1 MLQSILAFSKATF
14 WLPRGTS
21 SVSADVDW
29 LYYFVYWVNV
39 FFFFLVIILMLW
51 FAWKYRHRKGAPPQ
65 EPTAGHST
73 ALELTWT
80 IIPILIVIVIFYYGF
95 RGFLALAVDPPN
107 AYEITV
113 NAKMWNWSFIY
124 PNGYVS
130 PELHVPANT
139 PVRFVLTSDDVLH
152 DLFIPDWRIKKDIV
166 PGRYNRLWVN
176 AEKMDPGSKEPEEHD
191 IYCAEYCGQN
201 HSAMLS
207 KAWVHDP
214 DEFRTWLEGAS
225 NWEGKISPLE
235 AGEQIYKQ
243 RGCIQC
249 HSIDGTVSTGPS
261 WKDVFGEQVTMSDG
275 STVKADEAYI
285 RESVLYPHAKIVKGF
300 APVMPSYLGSMKERD
315 INALIAYIK
324 SVSVHFPKDQLAPLR
339 EKAAKPSPEGA
350 KTAK

>member
-14 WLPRGTS
+14 WLPPGTS
-21 SVSADVDW
+21 TVSGEVDW

-39 FFFFLVIILMLW
+39 FFFFLVILLMLW
-51 FAWKYRHRKGAPPQ
+51 FAWKYRHRKGAPAQ

-152 DLFIPDWRIKKDIV
+152 DLFIPDWRIKKDVV

-176 AEKMDPGSKEPEEHD
+176 AEKVNPDKTPEEHD
-191 IYCAEYCGQN
+191 IYCAEYCGTN

-214 DEFRTWLEGAS
+214 EEFRTWLEGAS
-225 NWEGKISPLE
+225 NWETKVSPLE
-235 AGEQIYKQ
+235 QGQLIYQQ
-243 RGCIQC
+243 RGCAQC
-249 HSIDGTVSTGPS
+249 HTITGTASTGPS
-261 WKDVFGEQVTMSDG
+261 WKNLFGEEVPLSNGQ
-275 STVKADEAYI
+275 TVHADEAYI
-285 RESVLYPHAKIVKGF
+285 RESILYPQAKIVKGF
-300 APVMPSYLGSMKERD
+300 GPVMPSYLGSMKERD

-324 SVSVHFPKDQLAPLR
+324 SLSDKVTAEQLAPYKV
-339 EKAAKPSPEGA
+339 KAEKPSAEGA